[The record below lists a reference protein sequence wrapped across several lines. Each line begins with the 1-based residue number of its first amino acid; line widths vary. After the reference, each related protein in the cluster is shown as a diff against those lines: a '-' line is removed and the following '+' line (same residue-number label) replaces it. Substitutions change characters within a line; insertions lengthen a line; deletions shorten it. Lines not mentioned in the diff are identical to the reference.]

1 MQLNTITIEVELDE
15 QKMPEKILWNASGST
30 IATPQQA
37 KGSLLSLWDGADKS
51 ALRIDLW
58 TKEMMVD
65 EMTDFF
71 YQTFV
76 GMADTYKRATNNEE
90 MSADIKAFAKSFY
103 EKFKKQQAEK

>member
-15 QKMPEKILWNASGST
+15 SKMPEKILWNASGST
-30 IATPQQA
+30 IDKPKLA

-71 YQTFV
+71 YQTFI
-76 GMADTYKRATNNEE
+76 GMADTYKRATNNDE
-90 MSADIKAFAKSFY
+90 MSKDIKIFAKSFY
-103 EKFKKQQAEK
+103 EKFKKQQEEK